1 MSERQTGGARTHFTC
16 LGNLIFIYNKSA
28 RQCSS
33 FLHVRSTVQEWH
45 AHTTNTLFPN
55 PSSKRHALRESKTSK
70 SESANTRV
78 PRKSESSGT
87 IHPHSA
93 RQATARLPRSDPLT
107 SLSLVYLDLACVGTD
122 LTPCP
127 TLSSYTV
134 QCSSRAGAGA
144 DWQGVMI
151 PRRHQSRQLDQSRT
165 ISIAH
170 DHALA
175 EPSTEE

>member
-70 SESANTRV
+70 SESVNTRV

-134 QCSSRAGAGA
+134 QYTSWSRC
-144 DWQGVMI
+144 
-151 PRRHQSRQLDQSRT
+151 R
-165 ISIAH
+165 
-170 DHALA
+170 LA
-175 EPSTEE
+175 RCDDPSPSPIQTT